1 MQFDIPTLLVI
12 ATANLL
18 VLSLALTALMGR
30 HTTAATR
37 CAQLA
42 VAMHMLGGVLAIAA
56 SYGWQTL
63 WGTAAIT
70 VFGLGQWLLHRA
82 LGGWLGHRARL
93 SPTRKRAR
101 RRGPQDWLSYRW
113 ATRCMLVL
121 VVAVPL
127 GYALGYGEAR
137 FQLGWSHA
145 GLAAMLLVVA
155 RATLFPLR
163 AAGRD
168 WRWMLCACLVV
179 MALLLLAR
187 GVAAVWGAVQVL
199 PALNLVFALAVN
211 VVSLVATLALL
222 AAWRDEAKARL
233 RSLAMTDGLTGLLN
247 RRGWEERAEGL
258 FANAQRYQQPMTLMM
273 LDIDHFKRINDTHG
287 HEVGDM
293 ALKLFARLLRE
304 SRRTGDLVG
313 RLGGEEFCIVL
324 ANTHKS
330 ACYGFDQRLRSVLS
344 QRAEQEL
351 GFPMDFSAGVAV
363 LKDGDGTLTGLLARA
378 DAALY
383 EAKRQGR
390 GRLLQSEGGMGQTV
404 I

>member
-1 MQFDIPTLLVI
+1 MQLDIPTLLVL
-12 ATANLL
+12 ATANLF
-18 VLSLALTALMGR
+18 VLSLALLALMGR
-30 HTTAATR
+30 HTTSPTR

-42 VAMHMLGGVLAIAA
+42 VAMHMLGGVLAMAA
-56 SYGWQTL
+56 SYNWQTA
-63 WGTAAIT
+63 WGTLAVAA
-70 VFGLGQWLLHRA
+70 FGCGQWLLHRA

-93 SPTRKRAR
+93 SPTRKRPR

-121 VVAVPL
+121 VPAVPV
-127 GYALGYGEAR
+127 GYALGWDNPG
-137 FQLGWSHA
+137 FQMAWSQV
-145 GLAAMLLVVA
+145 GLAAMLLLVA

-168 WRWMLCACLVV
+168 WRWLLCACLVG
-179 MALLLLAR
+179 MAMLLLAR
-187 GVAAVWGAVQVL
+187 AAAGALLAERVL
-199 PALNLVFALAVN
+199 QLFNLLLALAVN

-351 GFPMDFSAGVAV
+351 GFPLDFSAGVAV

>member
-1 MQFDIPTLLVI
+1 
-12 ATANLL
+12 
-18 VLSLALTALMGR
+18 MGR
-30 HTTAATR
+30 HTTPPTR
-37 CAQLA
+37 CAQMA
-42 VAMHMLGGVLAIAA
+42 VATHMLGGVLAIAA
-56 SYGWQTL
+56 SYSWQTVC
-63 WGTAAIT
+63 GTLAIA
-70 VFGLGQWLLHRA
+70 VFGCGQWLLHRA

-93 SPTRKRAR
+93 SPTRRRPR

-113 ATRCMLVL
+113 ATCCMLVL
-121 VVAVPL
+121 VLAVPV
-127 GYALGYGEAR
+127 GYALGWDNPR
-137 FQLGWSHA
+137 FQMGWSHV

-168 WRWMLCACLVV
+168 WRWLLCACLMG
-179 MALLLLAR
+179 MAMLLLAR
-187 GVAAVWGAVQVL
+187 AAAGELLAEQVL
-199 PALNLVFALAVN
+199 QLFNLLLALAVN

-247 RRGWEERAEGL
+247 RRGWQERAESM
-258 FANAQRYQQPMTLMM
+258 FANAQRYQQPLTLMM

-287 HEVGDM
+287 HEVGDL

-330 ACYGFDQRLRSVLS
+330 ASIGFEQRLRSVLVL
-344 QRAEQEL
+344 RAEQEL
-351 GFPMDFSAGVAV
+351 GFPLDFSGGVAV
-363 LKDGDGTLTGLLARA
+363 LKEGDGTLTGLLARA

-390 GRLLQSEGGMGQTV
+390 GRVLQSEGGMGQTV

>member
-1 MQFDIPTLLVI
+1 MQLDIPTLLVL
-12 ATANLL
+12 ATVNLL
-18 VLSLALTALMGR
+18 VLSLALLALMGR
-30 HTTAATR
+30 HTTPATR
-37 CAQLA
+37 CAQLG
-42 VAMHMLGGVLAIAA
+42 VAAHMLGGMLAIAA
-56 SYGWQTL
+56 TYQWPTL
-63 WGTAAIT
+63 WGTLALAI
-70 VFGLGQWLLHRA
+70 FGGGQWLLHRA

-93 SPTRKRAR
+93 SPTRKRPR

-121 VVAVPL
+121 VLATPA
-127 GYALGYGEAR
+127 GYALAWADPR

-163 AAGRD
+163 NAGRD
-168 WRWMLCACLVV
+168 WRWLLCACLVG

-187 GVAAVWGAVQVL
+187 GAAGVLLAEQVL
-199 PALNLVFALAVN
+199 QLFNLVLALAVN

-247 RRGWEERAEGL
+247 RRGWMERAESM
-258 FANAQRYQQPMTLMM
+258 FANAQRYQQPLTLMM

-287 HEVGDM
+287 HEVGDL

-330 ACYGFDQRLRSVLS
+330 ASIGFDQRLRSVLR

-351 GFPMDFSAGVAV
+351 GFPMDFSGGVAV

-378 DAALY
+378 DTALY

-390 GRLLQSEGGMGQTV
+390 GRVLQSEGGLGLTV

>member
-1 MQFDIPTLLVI
+1 
-12 ATANLL
+12 
-18 VLSLALTALMGR
+18 
-30 HTTAATR
+30 
-37 CAQLA
+37 
-42 VAMHMLGGVLAIAA
+42 
-56 SYGWQTL
+56 
-63 WGTAAIT
+63 
-70 VFGLGQWLLHRA
+70 
-82 LGGWLGHRARL
+82 
-93 SPTRKRAR
+93 
-101 RRGPQDWLSYRW
+101 
-113 ATRCMLVL
+113 
-121 VVAVPL
+121 
-127 GYALGYGEAR
+127 
-137 FQLGWSHA
+137 
-145 GLAAMLLVVA
+145 
-155 RATLFPLR
+155 
-163 AAGRD
+163 
-168 WRWMLCACLVV
+168 MLCACLVV

>member
-1 MQFDIPTLLVI
+1 MQLDIPTLLVL
-12 ATANLL
+12 ATANLF
-18 VLSLALTALMGR
+18 VLSLALLALMGR
-30 HTTAATR
+30 HTTSPTR

-42 VAMHMLGGVLAIAA
+42 VAMHMLGGVLAMAA
-56 SYGWQTL
+56 SYSWQTV
-63 WGTAAIT
+63 WGTLAVAA
-70 VFGLGQWLLHRA
+70 FGCGQWLLHRA

-93 SPTRKRAR
+93 SPTRKRPR

-121 VVAVPL
+121 VPAVPV
-127 GYALGYGEAR
+127 GYALGWDNPG
-137 FQLGWSHA
+137 FQMAWSQV
-145 GLAAMLLVVA
+145 GLAAMLLLVA

-168 WRWMLCACLVV
+168 WRWLLCACLVG
-179 MALLLLAR
+179 MAMLLLAR
-187 GVAAVWGAVQVL
+187 AAAGALLAERVL
-199 PALNLVFALAVN
+199 QLFNLLLALAVN

-351 GFPMDFSAGVAV
+351 GFPLDFSAGVAV

>member
-199 PALNLVFALAVN
+199 PVLNLVFALAVN